1 MHSVLEW
8 EAREIGVSRRN
19 EAKQSMLVAAARL
32 GNRRNRA
39 QARQE
44 RAEARLAGNPVDAR

>member
-19 EAKQSMLVAAARL
+19 EAKHSMLVAAARL
-32 GNRRNRA
+32 GSRRNRL